1 MEELAEIK
9 VELEESGKNLIE
21 WVISYLPETWQTP
34 FTETV
39 AGIIL
44 LGVLVV
50 FLHAVVRSSLIKLL
64 VRLDRSAKH
73 EWYGALIQNMV
84 PQRALFFL
92 PLLTFYVGI
101 DWVSNLPEDLFNFSI
116 RLINSLMILVVA
128 RTVDAFLSVIHTIY
142 MNRPGERRKPIKSYI
157 QLLKVIIYVIA
168 VILIIAQ
175 LANQSPWYFL
185 SGIGAMTAI
194 FILVF
199 RDTLLSL
206 VASVQLTNN
215 DSIRVGDWIEMRQFG
230 ADGDVIDIALNS
242 VRVQNWDKTITAIP
256 THKFL
261 EHSFL
266 NWRGMQESGG
276 RRIMRSL
283 LIDIQ
288 SIRFLT
294 VREVEHLKE
303 SYLLK
308 DYIIGKLDEVNEY
321 NRKNLKKSGAIT
333 NGRWLTNIGTFRIYA
348 FEYLKRHPNTNKNL
362 LTLVRQLEPTSQGLP
377 LQIYTFADTTE
388 WALYEHI
395 QAEIFDHLLSVMS
408 EFGLLHYQQPS
419 GSNFESLTTST

>member
-1 MEELAEIK
+1 MK
-9 VELEESGKNLIE
+9 ELEVSGKNLIQ
-21 WVISYLPETWQTP
+21 WVVSHFPETWQTP
-34 FTETV
+34 VAETV
-39 AGIIL
+39 VGIML
-44 LGVLVV
+44 LALLVV
-50 FLHAVVRSSLIKLL
+50 FLHVIVRTWLIKLFT
-64 VRLDRSAKH
+64 RLGRKAKH
-73 EWYGALIQNMV
+73 PWYDALMLHRV

-92 PLLTFYVGI
+92 PLLIFYIGV
-101 DWVSNLPEDLFNFSI
+101 DWVSDLPEDLLGFFM
-116 RLINSLMILVVA
+116 RLINSLMILVFA
-128 RTVDAFLSVIHTIY
+128 RTLDAFLSTLHTIY
-142 MNRPGERRKPIKSYI
+142 ENRPGIQRKPIKSYI
-157 QLLKVIIYVIA
+157 QLLKVIIYIIA
-168 VILIIAQ
+168 IILIIAQ

-206 VASVQLTNN
+206 VASVQMTNN
-215 DSIRVGDWIEMRQFG
+215 DVIRVGDWIQMQQFG
-230 ADGDVIDIALNS
+230 ADGDVIDIALNN
-242 VRVQNWDKTITAIP
+242 VRVQNWDKTITVIP

-294 VREVEHLKE
+294 LREVEHLKD

-308 DYIIGKLDEVNEY
+308 DYITKKLKEVNEY
-321 NRKNLKKSGAIT
+321 NHKNLKKTGVIT

-348 FEYLKRHPNTNKNL
+348 FEYLKHHPHTNKEL
-362 LTLVRQLEPTSQGLP
+362 LTLVRQMEPTSQGLP
-377 LQIYTFADTTE
+377 LQIYTFASTTQ

-395 QAEIFDHLLSVMS
+395 QAEIFDHFLAVLP
-408 EFGLLHYQQPS
+408 EFGLRHYQQPS
-419 GSNFESLTTST
+419 GSNFETWVNTH